1 MRTLRWTALALV
13 GVLAASVAVP
23 ARAQNVEIK
32 PTSKAKHDKYV
43 LTAEEIAERND
54 ITNAY
59 DAVKLLR
66 PNFLKQTRSKGM
78 LGGGAAGGYRPPT
91 KAWEKP
97 PGGDGGSASTGGSSP
112 ASPDPYKPD
121 PSTSSGTDQGT
132 TSPFGSSSGGTYV
145 SAIVY
150 IDDIKQPGVD
160 DLKSVRAGEV
170 KEIRYLTGTEASGRY
185 GQGHEG
191 GAILVKTNRGG

>member
-1 MRTLRWTALALV
+1 MRTLRWTALALA
-13 GVLAASVAVP
+13 GVLVASVSVP

-59 DAVKLLR
+59 DAVRLLR
-66 PNFLKQTRSKGM
+66 PNFLKQIRSKGM
-78 LGGGAAGGYRPPT
+78 LGQGASGAYRPPT

-97 PGGDGGSASTGGSSP
+97 PGGDGGSPPTGSP
-112 ASPDPYKPD
+112 PPAPDPTKPD

-145 SAIVY
+145 SAVVY
-150 IDDIKQPGVD
+150 IDDIKQPGID

-191 GAILVKTNRGG
+191 GAIMVKTNRGG